1 MHTTLSSII
10 CSVAL
15 IIAVMASTTSAY
27 ELWYKICDTEGIP
40 VEPLRKK
47 MIPGDTCVPLL
58 SVDDNICVIQPHG
71 PTGCKRYL
79 DKRCRHKGISP
90 VGSIYCVE
98 P

>member
-47 MIPGDTCVPLL
+47 MIPGENPF
-58 SVDDNICVIQPHG
+58 
-71 PTGCKRYL
+71 RYL
-79 DKRCRHKGISP
+79 RSLTFCGR
-90 VGSIYCVE
+90 
-98 P
+98 